1 MIRSKRMCNRVIQAI
16 CIIMLGLFTFVNTV
30 SAFAID
36 EKYVGNSTAWSD
48 CDYKVI
54 KDKNFNALLKYI
66 IDEDNAC
73 TYFYLFYNYPDS
85 INVDENI
92 IYFTV
97 KIKNSKNSYK
107 ITANNNEVKFENGE
121 DINKSFTVS
130 HDFSSIDKESGV
142 GHLYFAL
149 QFENKEDKILKSE
162 LTCELSVSNFDVITL
177 IDNLYID
184 LTPPTTA
191 ATTKPTTAATTKLT
205 TAATTKLTTAATT
218 KAVTVKETTIKTTKV
233 TTIKETSSTSK
244 NSKESD
250 NSSETELSSTTK
262 SQTSVA
268 STKFEPKPLTTVANK
283 SSSNVKYSTSAQ
295 IKGDADKF
303 EPVQAATV
311 PQETQQEDT
320 TYLTDEEFFT
330 YSTQNDVTKINVKR
344 KLSRATKICISIA
357 TLLITIGLTLVIIG
371 TSVKK
376 TRNNS
381 DNENEQNK
389 IDD

>member
-48 CDYKVI
+48 CDFKVI

-73 TYFYLFYNYPDS
+73 AYFYLFYNYPDS
-85 INVDENI
+85 INVDENK

-191 ATTKPTTAATTKLT
+191 S
-205 TAATTKLTTAATT
+205 TT

-244 NSKESD
+244 NSKKSD
-250 NSSETELSSTTK
+250 NSSEIELSSITK

-268 STKFEPKPLTTVANK
+268 STKFEPKPFTTVANK
-283 SSSNVKYSTSAQ
+283 SSSNYKYSTSAH
-295 IKGDADKF
+295 IKADADKF
-303 EPVQAATV
+303 EPVQTATV
-311 PQETQQEDT
+311 AQETQQEDT

-330 YSTQNDVTKINVKR
+330 YSTQDDVTNINVKR
-344 KLSRATKICISIA
+344 KLSRATKICICIA
-357 TLLITIGLTLVIIG
+357 TLLITTGLTLVIIG

-376 TRNNS
+376 ARNNS